1 MLRDVLFLVVFLLCL
16 LLLGNRTVLMCT
28 ACETAIT
35 RIMVLFCVT
44 DCVSMGES
52 RRPTNASDS
61 EVTSAVFQVIFIF
74 QLDLSCLPGE

>member
-1 MLRDVLFLVVFLLCL
+1 
-16 LLLGNRTVLMCT
+16 MCT

-61 EVTSAVFQVIFIF
+61 EVTSAVFQVIFVF
-74 QLDLSCLPGE
+74 QLDLSRYDTIRDAILTCARKPT